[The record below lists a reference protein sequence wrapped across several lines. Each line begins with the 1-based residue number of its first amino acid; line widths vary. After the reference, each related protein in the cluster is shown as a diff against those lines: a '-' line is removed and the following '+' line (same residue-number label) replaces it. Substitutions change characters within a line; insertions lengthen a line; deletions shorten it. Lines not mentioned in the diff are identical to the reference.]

1 MPLVVWSDKLSVGV
15 KAIDEQHTVLFNTIN
30 ELHAAMMKGQ
40 ARTIIGE
47 LLCKLLLYTRNHF
60 SDEERMMESAKY
72 PGLAE
77 HQIKH
82 RALTK
87 QVEEYIARYQK
98 GDLNLS
104 LDLAGFL
111 SDWLKTHIQSVDQ
124 SYRPCL
130 NQHGIR

>member
-1 MPLVVWSDKLSVGV
+1 MPLVVWSEKLSVGV
-15 KAIDEQHTVLFNTIN
+15 KAVDDQHTVLFDTIN

-40 ARTIIGE
+40 ARTIVGE

-60 SDEERMMESAKY
+60 SDEEKMLEDANY
-72 PGLAE
+72 PGLAV

-87 QVEEYIARYQK
+87 QVEEYIARFQK
-98 GDLNLS
+98 GDLTLS
-104 LDLAGFL
+104 NELASFL

-124 SYRPCL
+124 SYGPYM
-130 NQHGIR
+130 NEHGVR